1 MSIAKRLWKLFAG
14 NDADTSWLT
23 MPSGS
28 RRAPKQVTER
38 DLIKRES
45 AIGAELFGP
54 VAPGHRREFFCFDAD
69 TWIWYEE
76 WLDEKR
82 QMRSTT
88 VRYEVQ
94 EKGVLKVQE
103 GARYSYLEGQELQN
117 FMSAIQLYYS
127 RVAREVYNTEP
138 KTPAE
143 LVTA

>member
-1 MSIAKRLWKLFAG
+1 
-14 NDADTSWLT
+14 
-23 MPSGS
+23 
-28 RRAPKQVTER
+28 
-38 DLIKRES
+38 
-45 AIGAELFGP
+45 
-54 VAPGHRREFFCFDAD
+54 
-69 TWIWYEE
+69 
-76 WLDEKR
+76 
-82 QMRSTT
+82 MRSTT

-127 RVAREVYNTEP
+127 RVAREIYNTEP